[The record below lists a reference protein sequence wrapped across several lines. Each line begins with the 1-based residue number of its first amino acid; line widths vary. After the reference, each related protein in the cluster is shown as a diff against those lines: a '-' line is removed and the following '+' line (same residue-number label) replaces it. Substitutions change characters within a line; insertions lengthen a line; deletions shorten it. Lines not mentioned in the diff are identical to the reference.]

1 MKKKIMISMLG
12 VLVLSLTIVSSLF
25 MIIINYQYVE
35 NAKKEL
41 KNTNYMF
48 INIYKEQKGDIKK
61 FSSFSKKLLKESD
74 IRITLVDK
82 MGKVLSDSKNDI
94 SKLDNHNK
102 RDEVIDARQKGQG
115 YSIRHSASI
124 DSDSLYYATKFDDSY
139 IIRTSMKMKQVSF
152 SEGEYFKY
160 YIYIII
166 FSLVVSI
173 LFSSRLSH
181 AIVEPIKYLN
191 FITSRMAKGE
201 LDRRVTITS
210 DDEIGELGKT
220 FNNMS
225 DKLENTLREVID
237 KQNRLEA
244 ILKSMDSGVI
254 AIDKEFKVIMINPYA
269 KKLFGIKGDVIGENL
284 MDKIRDFEFENI
296 FRNDDIDN
304 KEINI
309 LWPNKRDLR
318 VKTAD
323 IVSKYDL
330 IGKVAVVQDVTD
342 IKRLEKM
349 REQFV
354 ANVSHELKTPLTS
367 IKGFAETLKYVENKD
382 TREKFL
388 KIINDEA
395 ERLTRL
401 IQDILV
407 LSNIE
412 KNKNTEEMQTF
423 NINDLIEDVLYLVKK
438 SADNKSISIFLNK
451 DDLPNIKGY
460 KDKYKQLVINL
471 IDNAIKYTEPKG
483 KVIVT
488 TNLDNTSNN
497 IVLVVE
503 DTGVGIPKKYLDRIF
518 ERFYRIDKA
527 RSRSEGGTGLGL
539 AIVKHIVINING
551 KIEVQSEPNKGSK
564 FIIRIPI
571 YQ

>member
-82 MGKVLSDSKNDI
+82 KGKVLSDSKNDI

-124 DSDSLYYATKFDDSY
+124 YSDSLYYATKFDDSY

-471 IDNAIKYTEPKG
+471 IDNAIKYTEPEG
-483 KVIVT
+483 RVIVT

-539 AIVKHIVINING
+539 AIVKHIVISING